1 MKNLLKIVFVVALAT
16 LANNMFAQKFAH
28 INRTELIQS
37 MPDFK
42 TAQDKLEAY
51 GKELSSNLEEIQ
63 VEYNKK
69 LNELQ
74 QNGDKWSEEKKE
86 IKVQELQRIQK
97 SYQDQ
102 EAASQELFSKK
113 QEDLIAPVLKK
124 AADAINKVAKNGNYI
139 YVFESTAIHYVD
151 EAQSTN
157 ILPAVRKELGIN

>member
-1 MKNLLKIVFVVALAT
+1 MKNLLRIVFIVALAT

-51 GKELSSNLEEIQ
+51 GKELGSNLEEIQ

-69 LNELQ
+69 LNEIQ
-74 QNGDKWSEEKKE
+74 QNADSWSEEKKE
-86 IKVQELQRIQK
+86 AQFQSLQSIQK
-97 SYQDQ
+97 RYQEQ
-102 EAASQELFSKK
+102 ETLSQELFNKK

-124 AADAINKVAKNGNYI
+124 ASDAINKVAKAGNYV
-139 YVFESTAIHYVD
+139 YVFESTAVHYVD
-151 EAQSTN
+151 EGQSTN
-157 ILPAVRKELGIN
+157 ILAAVKRELGM